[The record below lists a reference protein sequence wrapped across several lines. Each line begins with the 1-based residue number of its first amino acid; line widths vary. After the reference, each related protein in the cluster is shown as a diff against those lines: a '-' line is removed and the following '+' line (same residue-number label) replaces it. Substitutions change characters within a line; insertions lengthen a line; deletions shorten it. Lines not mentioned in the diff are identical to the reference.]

1 MPISSLHNF
10 LLCAAVVHIL
20 MTAVMAVFAR
30 HKIQYLSIA
39 WFMGIFGV
47 ASACVV
53 PFADAIESVR
63 PAILHAGPLMGLMA
77 VVFLQSIYPLGI
89 TMPGYLQWERMWS
102 YALPAIVLMVLYPVL
117 ALLGMVTPNYYTWA
131 ELRGSLLTLDMLLRL
146 GMLGVS
152 VYYIINIFRLPH
164 QLLRM
169 PDVPHYLRGYATA
182 LGLSSCLY
190 VWMIVQFSVPLF
202 EVWLVFFTLI
212 NLYMCL
218 RTLETIALSLPMPA
232 IKRVEAEPV
241 VETEQVQDD
250 FNEANRQRFERIEF
264 WMQNNTAAWK
274 DYTFGRDQL
283 CEGVGINRHLVLQAL
298 RSQGYNDVHEYIS
311 TYRVE
316 ELQRL
321 IVQGRIKM
329 LRESV
334 DAGFG
339 TIKTARSSFER
350 IKGVNLDEFL
360 ASYNRKREGGMA
372 DS

>member
-1 MPISSLHNF
+1 
-10 LLCAAVVHIL
+10 
-20 MTAVMAVFAR
+20 
-30 HKIQYLSIA
+30 
-39 WFMGIFGV
+39 
-47 ASACVV
+47 
-53 PFADAIESVR
+53 
-63 PAILHAGPLMGLMA
+63 
-77 VVFLQSIYPLGI
+77 
-89 TMPGYLQWERMWS
+89 
-102 YALPAIVLMVLYPVL
+102 
-117 ALLGMVTPNYYTWA
+117 
-131 ELRGSLLTLDMLLRL
+131 
-146 GMLGVS
+146 
-152 VYYIINIFRLPH
+152 
-164 QLLRM
+164 
-169 PDVPHYLRGYATA
+169 
-182 LGLSSCLY
+182 
-190 VWMIVQFSVPLF
+190 MIVQFSVPLF

-360 ASYNRKREGGMA
+360 ASYNKKREGGMA